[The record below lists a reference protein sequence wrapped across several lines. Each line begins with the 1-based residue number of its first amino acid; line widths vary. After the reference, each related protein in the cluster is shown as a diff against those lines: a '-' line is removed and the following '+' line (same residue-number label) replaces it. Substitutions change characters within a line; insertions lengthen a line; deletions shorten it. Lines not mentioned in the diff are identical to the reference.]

1 MFSAL
6 RNLFGGSEQE
16 TLQLKF
22 EAERKGSYPVS
33 FELDDLNFD
42 HIRRKRAWLKGVN
55 IKIQEEFDKE
65 QLVGFDQLPDLLPL
79 MPKGNLAKTN
89 YEELMKS
96 TSTDEEQKAAP
107 GSTPDGSGLYD
118 YDNDDSQSRAAFL
131 ERFDLVIKRKIDL
144 GLADTA
150 DGKPVAVIFNPYVSG
165 NRHEEIRGLLYE
177 KNIKNE
183 ILQCEQ

>member
-1 MFSAL
+1 M
-6 RNLFGGSEQE
+6 
-16 TLQLKF
+16 KF

-79 MPKGNLAKTN
+79 MPKGNLATTN

-96 TSTDEEQKAAP
+96 TSTDEEQKAAA
-107 GSTPDGSGLYD
+107 TPDGSGLYD

-131 ERFDLVIKRKIDL
+131 
-144 GLADTA
+144 
-150 DGKPVAVIFNPYVSG
+150 
-165 NRHEEIRGLLYE
+165 
-177 KNIKNE
+177 
-183 ILQCEQ
+183 

>member
-1 MFSAL
+1 M
-6 RNLFGGSEQE
+6 
-16 TLQLKF
+16 KF

-79 MPKGNLAKTN
+79 MPKGNLATTN

-96 TSTDEEQKAAP
+96 TSTDEEQKAAA
-107 GSTPDGSGLYD
+107 GSTPDGSNLYD
-118 YDNDDSQSRAAFL
+118 YDNDDNQSRAAFL
-131 ERFDLVIKRKIDL
+131 ERFDLVIKRKILREFLVFDM
-144 GLADTA
+144 
-150 DGKPVAVIFNPYVSG
+150 
-165 NRHEEIRGLLYE
+165 E
-177 KNIKNE
+177 
-183 ILQCEQ
+183 